1 MMKWGRK
8 KMLQTTSSASLKS
21 NVSLKT
27 WFLKFKKMKD
37 GAELKSGNDRVY
49 REMYDDENILC
60 NSSYRLNVS
69 PVSSASFKKMVANE
83 RTMREFISEETP
95 FERTQIKHLQE
106 QKSRKD
112 KVGDVV
118 SENKPEIIIQVTSE
132 DCLKSNSNVDN
143 SETRRSKLDTSLEK
157 EWQKLKNM
165 KREEI
170 MLKNEKQR
178 KSVDVRQETQRKRTK
193 QGRKVNVYSPRIKAI
208 EDLKKTRLKMNKE
221 KVIKDAFRTC
231 HDSFAI
237 IKSSYDPQKDFRD
250 SMIEMIIENGI
261 RKREELEELL
271 ACYLTLNCN
280 EYHNLIVKVFQQ
292 VWLELSQVRF
302 DPYFQLL
309 L

>member
-1 MMKWGRK
+1 D
-8 KMLQTTSSASLKS
+8 S
-21 NVSLKT
+21 
-27 WFLKFKKMKD
+27 
-37 GAELKSGNDRVY
+37 AELKSENARVY
-49 REMYDDENILC
+49 GEMYDDENILC
-60 NSSYRLNVS
+60 NSNRLNVS
-69 PVSSASFKKMVANE
+69 PASSASFKKMVANE
-83 RTMREFISEETP
+83 RTMREFISEEAP
-95 FERTQIKHLQE
+95 FERTEIKLLQE
-106 QKSRKD
+106 QRSRKE

-118 SENKPEIIIQVTSE
+118 AENKPEIIIQVASE
-132 DCLKSNSNVDN
+132 DCLKSNSHVDN

-178 KSVDVRQETQRKRTK
+178 KYVDVKQEIQRKRSK

-208 EDLKKTRLKMNKE
+208 EDLKKTRMKMNKE
-221 KVIKDAFRTC
+221 KVIEDAFRTC
-231 HDSFAI
+231 LDSFAI
-237 IKSSYDPQKDFRD
+237 IKSSFDPQKDFRD

-280 EYHNLIVKVFQQ
+280 EYHDLIVNVFQQ
-292 VWLELSQVRF
+292 VWLELNQVQF